1 MTAPLCCAAK
11 FPTRKTTESPGAMG
25 PIRSDLR
32 SMSFFSPSGS
42 GACMPPRA
50 ATTAAANTTTAMDKS
65 LRTAYFT
72 QCLFSNSPLRNSGEI

>member
-32 SMSFFSPSGS
+32 SMSFFSPSG
-42 GACMPPRA
+42 ACMPLRA
-50 ATTAAANTTTAMDKS
+50 ATTAAASTMAV
-65 LRTAYFT
+65 LRFILFIAYTLPF
-72 QCLFSNSPLRNSGEI
+72 Q